1 MKNMNIENHD
11 GHIWKQVE
19 YLTFKHHR
27 AEKKTMAI
35 PSLGIRGIAISFQR
49 TMTHVLGTNMV
60 KHAAFP
66 VDYNDPNNEQWKLGS
81 EVSVYP
87 HL

>member
-27 AEKKTMAI
+27 AEKKNYGHPI
-35 PSLGIRGIAISFQR
+35 IGNPGDS
-49 TMTHVLGTNMV
+49 
-60 KHAAFP
+60 
-66 VDYNDPNNEQWKLGS
+66 
-81 EVSVYP
+81 
-87 HL
+87 HLLPWNYDACFGYKYGETCCFSYGL

>member
-27 AEKKTMAI
+27 AEKKLW
-35 PSLGIRGIAISFQR
+35 PSHHWESGG
-49 TMTHVLGTNMV
+49 
-60 KHAAFP
+60 
-66 VDYNDPNNEQWKLGS
+66 
-81 EVSVYP
+81 
-87 HL
+87 